1 MNTKKQELHNA
12 LFLGSFCSVAYLAVY
27 VARNTLSAVT
37 PHIIETT
44 SLTEQYIGNL
54 SSLYFIFYAIGQLI
68 NGALGDKIK
77 ARYMI
82 TLGPALAGIS
92 NILFCYLVDLENI
105 ALIVY
110 PLTGF
115 FLAMIYGP
123 MVKVVSENTNVV
135 YAERCSLGYTFSSFF
150 GSPLAGVLASF
161 LAWQSVFK
169 VSSAALFVMA
179 VSCFVCFIFAER
191 RGIVKY
197 NQFKKQ
203 KSRDKAGI
211 TVLLKR
217 QIIKFTFISI
227 LTGVVRTTVVFW
239 MPTYFSQNLGY
250 SAEQLASIFT
260 VTTLVNCLT
269 AFITIY
275 IYERLKRNVDLTTIL
290 MFGFSFQCFIIMFF
304 TRSLP
309 IVNIACLVLGIMA
322 ANGASTM
329 IWSIYCPSLFDTGM
343 VSTAT
348 GFLDFVSYAAASV
361 ASKLFAN
368 AVTAIGWNNLI
379 LIYMG
384 RTDVYRCICGPAL

>member
-1 MNTKKQELHNA
+1 
-12 LFLGSFCSVAYLAVY
+12 
-27 VARNTLSAVT
+27 
-37 PHIIETT
+37 
-44 SLTEQYIGNL
+44 
-54 SSLYFIFYAIGQLI
+54 
-68 NGALGDKIK
+68 
-77 ARYMI
+77 
-82 TLGPALAGIS
+82 
-92 NILFCYLVDLENI
+92 
-105 ALIVY
+105 
-110 PLTGF
+110 
-115 FLAMIYGP
+115 
-123 MVKVVSENTNVV
+123 
-135 YAERCSLGYTFSSFF
+135 
-150 GSPLAGVLASF
+150 
-161 LAWQSVFK
+161 
-169 VSSAALFVMA
+169 MA

-379 LIYMG
+379 LIWAGLMFIG
-384 RTDVYRCICGPAL
+384 VFVALPYKKLFKKTQVSP